1 MKDALGVL
9 YSRINGLTGFII
21 LTWLLKNF
29 RKNQFSS
36 TYLLTINIHIPFE
49 TFYHFKYVVNETF
62 MKVPVTQNDDTD
74 SRFRK
79 FKSYGPCAKNFD
91 KKKGEN
97 QIFEEM
103 FS

>member
-1 MKDALGVL
+1 MTILKEDNIHSQTLKTLKKNHMKDALGVL

-49 TFYHFKYVVNETF
+49 TFYHFKYVVNEPF

-74 SRFRK
+74 LRFR
-79 FKSYGPCAKNFD
+79 
-91 KKKGEN
+91 
-97 QIFEEM
+97 
-103 FS
+103 